1 MEFSLPIFNKLT
13 HNLIEY
19 LSFTIPDDLI
29 CPAAVVDGSN
39 RRQRLTDQDRIVG
52 GQDVKQNSWP
62 WIARLRIG
70 SFLCGGTILDDNT
83 VVTAA
88 HCCWGFDENAEFVK
102 AIIGDHSTTDDN
114 DGQEVFKATS
124 VNIHPEYDRN
134 TLANDICSKK
144 KRRENSYK
152 THTEHILHGI
162 SL

>member
-1 MEFSLPIFNKLT
+1 M
-13 HNLIEY
+13 
-19 LSFTIPDDLI
+19 I

-39 RRQRLTDQDRIVG
+39 RRQRLTEQDRIVG

-134 TLANDICSKK
+134 TLANDICIVKT
-144 KRRENSYK
+144 ENMNLSYVFFV
-152 THTEHILHGI
+152 ENLHNTK
-162 SL
+162 SLRNRLTLHHHYVMDKQNLIIT

>member
-13 HNLIEY
+13 HNLIKY
-19 LSFTIPDDLI
+19 LSFIIPDDLI

-124 VNIHPEYDRN
+124 VNIHPEYNRN
-134 TLANDICSKK
+134 TLANDICIVKT
-144 KRRENSYK
+144 ENMNLS
-152 THTEHILHGI
+152 
-162 SL
+162 